1 MATPRK
7 AWCQCC
13 VAGGGPAG
21 IMLGYL
27 LARAGLDVVVLEKH
41 ADFFRDF
48 RGDTIHPS
56 TLALFDELGLLSRF
70 LELPHHAVSD
80 LRIAFGK
87 SLLHIAD
94 FGHLPTPCKFMALMP
109 QWDFLKF
116 LSAQA
121 WAYPTFA
128 LHMTTE
134 ATGLIEE
141 QGRIAGVRA
150 RNSQGDLEVRAD
162 LVVAADG
169 RNSTLRER
177 AGLRVRDLGAP
188 MDVLW
193 FKLARPPGAGD
204 QPLGRFGAGEILIA
218 IDRGDYWQ
226 CGYVIPKGGWEALR
240 ARGLAAFRA
249 RLARFVPSLA
259 QEIAALRSWEAIQLL
274 TVKVDR
280 LERWWRPGLLCIG
293 DAAHA
298 MSPIAGVGV
307 NLAIQDAV
315 ATANVVTEP
324 LLDGTIAD
332 GHLERVQRRR
342 QWPAVVTQHLQIL
355 VQERVIAS
363 ALQEDQEVRPTM
375 AMRLI
380 DQLPL
385 LRRIL
390 ARLIGLGVRPEHI
403 ATRDVGAS

>member
-1 MATPRK
+1 MVAPRK

-13 VAGGGPAG
+13 IAGGGPAG

-56 TLALFDELGLLSRF
+56 TLALFEELGLLSRF
-70 LELPHHAVSD
+70 LQLPHQT
-80 LRIAFGK
+80 LRELRMSFGAAQ
-87 SLLHIAD
+87 LRIAD
-94 FGHLPTPCKFMALMP
+94 FGRLPAPCGFIALMP
-109 QWDFLKF
+109 QWDFLNF
-116 LSAQA
+116 LAEQA
-121 WAYPTFA
+121 SAYPTFA
-128 LHMTTE
+128 LHMATE

-150 RNSQGDLEVRAD
+150 QSAEGELEIRAD
-162 LVVAADG
+162 LCVAADG
-169 RNSTLRER
+169 RHSTLRER
-177 AGLRVRDLGAP
+177 AGLHARDLGAP

-193 FKLARPPGAGD
+193 FKLARRADAPD
-204 QPLGRFGAGEILIA
+204 QPLGRFGAGEILIV

-226 CGYVIPKGGWEALR
+226 CGYVIPKDGYEALR
-240 ARGLAAFRA
+240 AGGLDAFRR
-249 RLARFVPSLA
+249 RLARFVPALA
-259 QEIAALRSWEAIQLL
+259 AEVAALASWDEIKLL
-274 TVKVDR
+274 TVRVDC

-315 ATANVVTEP
+315 ATANEVAEP
-324 LLDGTIAD
+324 LLDGALGD
-332 GHLERVQRRR
+332 EHLARLQRRR
-342 QWPAVVTQHLQIL
+342 QWPAALTQRLQLLMQNRVISGAL
-355 VQERVIAS
+355 REEERV
-363 ALQEDQEVRPTM
+363 RPPPVL
-375 AMRLI
+375 RLL
-380 DQLPL
+380 DRVAP
-385 LRRIL
+385 LRRIA

-403 ATRDVGAS
+403 ATRDVGR

>member
-1 MATPRK
+1 MAALRK

-13 VAGGGPAG
+13 IAGGGPAG

-70 LELPHHAVSD
+70 LQLPHHAVRH
-80 LRIAFGK
+80 LTMAFGA
-87 SLLHIAD
+87 SQVRIAD
-94 FGHLPTPCKFMALMP
+94 FRHLRAPCKFIALMP
-109 QWDFLKF
+109 QWDFLDF
-116 LSAQA
+116 LAGQGR
-121 WAYPTFA
+121 AYPSFS
-128 LHMTTE
+128 LHMATE
-134 ATGLIEE
+134 AIGLIEQ

-150 RNSQGDLEVRAD
+150 RSGEDELEVYAD
-162 LVVAADG
+162 LCIAADG
-169 RNSTLRER
+169 RHSTLRER
-177 AGLRVRDLGAP
+177 AGMQVRDLGAP

-193 FKLARPPGAGD
+193 FRLARQPDAAD
-204 QPLGRFGAGEILIA
+204 QPLGRFGAGWILVA

-226 CGYVIPKGGWEALR
+226 CGYVIAKGGYEALR
-240 ARGLAAFRA
+240 AGGLEAFRA
-249 RLARFVPSLA
+249 RLAGFVPSLA
-259 QEIAALRSWEAIQLL
+259 GAIAALASWDEIKLL

-298 MSPIAGVGV
+298 MSPVAGVGV

-315 ATANVVTEP
+315 ATANEVAEP
-324 LLDGTIAD
+324 LLDATLD
-332 GHLERVQRRR
+332 DEHLARVQRRR
-342 QWPAVVTQHLQIL
+342 QWPVALTQRLQLL
-355 VQERVIAS
+355 VQNRVIADVLKEQS
-363 ALQEDQEVRPTM
+363 EVRPPL
-375 AMRLI
+375 AFRLF
-380 DQLPL
+380 DRVPL
-385 LRRIL
+385 LRRIP

-403 ATRDVGAS
+403 ATRDVGTS

>member
-1 MATPRK
+1 MAAPRK
-7 AWCQCC
+7 SWCQCC
-13 VAGGGPAG
+13 VTGGGPAG
-21 IMLGYL
+21 VMLGYL
-27 LARAGLDVVVLEKH
+27 LARAGVDVIVLEKH

-70 LELPHHAVSD
+70 LELPHHAVRE
-80 LRIAFGK
+80 LGMAFG
-87 SLLHIAD
+87 SSQVRIAD
-94 FGHLPTPCKFMALMP
+94 FGSLPTPCKFIALMP
-109 QWDFLKF
+109 QWDFLNF
-116 LSAQA
+116 LAEQA
-121 WAYPTFA
+121 RAYPTFA
-128 LHMTTE
+128 LHMATE

-141 QGRIAGVRA
+141 QGRITGVRA
-150 RNSQGDLEVRAD
+150 RSNGGELEIYAD
-162 LVVAADG
+162 LCVAADG
-169 RNSTLRER
+169 RHSTLRER
-177 AGLRVRDLGAP
+177 AGMRARDLGAP

-193 FKLARPPGAGD
+193 FKLARRPDAAD

-226 CGYVIPKGGWEALR
+226 CGYVIPKGGYEALR
-240 ARGLAAFRA
+240 ARGLEAFRG
-249 RLARFVPSLA
+249 RLATLA
-259 QEIAALRSWEAIQLL
+259 PALAEEVAALADWDEIKLL

-315 ATANVVTEP
+315 ATANAVAEP
-324 LLDGTIAD
+324 LLDAALGD
-332 GHLERVQRRR
+332 EHLERVQRRR
-342 QWPAVVTQHLQIL
+342 QWPAALTQRLQLL
-355 VQERVIAS
+355 VQNRVIAGV
-363 ALQEDQEVRPTM
+363 LHEEEQVRPPL

-380 DQLPL
+380 DRLPL
-385 LRRIL
+385 LRRIP

-403 ATRDVGAS
+403 GTRDVGTS